1 MRSADSV
8 SGAPSH
14 PVSALGGALAST
26 IGLLCVVLMWRDAF
40 DYQVESGEGNA
51 LVLAL
56 LATGVVAA
64 CWIPLVVPMANPTSR
79 PHYRWMWA
87 ALVVGTSVAGA
98 ALMSAAINGSPWCTR
113 RSWACR
119 SSAGTP

>member
-8 SGAPSH
+8 GGAPSH
-14 PVSALGGALAST
+14 PVSALGAALALT

-40 DYQVESGEGNA
+40 DYRDESGEGNA

-56 LATGVVAA
+56 LATGVVVA
-64 CWIPLVVPMANPTSR
+64 CSIPLAVTMANPTTR

-87 ALVVGTSVAGA
+87 AVVVGTSVAGA
-98 ALMSAAINGSPWCTR
+98 ALMAAAING
-113 RSWACR
+113 
-119 SSAGTP
+119 